1 MRLTKAKRLEYIKQI
16 KLSRQGKQGGK
27 GTSFH
32 KDNGLAWLELTWDHF
47 AKLHLD
53 LRHLSDWRLRDMII
67 ADAIDEEDFLLPE
80 YLEHYNVDELQII
93 TRQIEQAHDSLLWIN
108 KKVVEELNRKLK
120 KEKGGR
126 KCQE

>member
-27 GTSFH
+27 VTSFH

-67 ADAIDEEDFLLPE
+67 ADVGGSLEDKDCPPIE
-80 YLEHYNVDELQII
+80 AA
-93 TRQIEQAHDSLLWIN
+93 TGRQP
-108 KKVVEELNRKLK
+108 
-120 KEKGGR
+120 
-126 KCQE
+126 

>member
-27 GTSFH
+27 VTSFH

-47 AKLHLD
+47 AKLRLD

-120 KEKGGR
+120 REKGGR
-126 KCQE
+126 KCHE